1 MKKHVAFA
9 VPLLSGCLLSACS
22 SIGLKEE
29 SQSHAA
35 KFTGNHTALARC
47 VVTKL
52 QGDTRWVI
60 RNMQYKVL
68 AYPEIAATEVYA
80 YPLGALP
87 GTYARNSPSNPD
99 AVIRYGAPDP
109 EIRVHKPETATS
121 QDESTGYSF
130 VLTLKR
136 TDNTTVV
143 ATLNGKKYEGGI
155 AWDKLKSCE
164 AS

>member
-1 MKKHVAFA
+1 
-9 VPLLSGCLLSACS
+9 
-22 SIGLKEE
+22 
-29 SQSHAA
+29 
-35 KFTGNHTALARC
+35 
-47 VVTKL
+47 
-52 QGDTRWVI
+52 
-60 RNMQYKVL
+60 MQYKVL

-99 AVIRYGAPDP
+99 AVRRYGPPDP
-109 EIRVHKPETATS
+109 EIRSHKRPRKPETAAS
-121 QDESTGYSF
+121 QDESADYSF